1 MCMCVVCMQCVCVSM
16 TESKSSF
23 APQYLMALG
32 SLTCVA
38 KNHRNV
44 LFKVYCSK
52 TSYCGYQGNGL
63 VVVVRG
69 GGGVGG
75 GWKEKRKQTMQISTR
90 IELWF
95 LLKPENKPEAAKA
108 KTDVVIFL
116 FVCSFHFSILSRP
129 IKVATPT
136 LCLMSSSTQRWAV
149 VMESTTMLSRGPQA
163 VDTATSYFSSI
174 APKSPCVENNMA
186 HTVRLQ
192 TLG

>member
-1 MCMCVVCMQCVCVSM
+1 MNRDPLHVCMCLYNYVCPYVCSMCMCVVCMQCVCVSM

-75 GWKEKRKQTMQISTR
+75 G
-90 IELWF
+90 
-95 LLKPENKPEAAKA
+95 
-108 KTDVVIFL
+108 
-116 FVCSFHFSILSRP
+116 
-129 IKVATPT
+129 
-136 LCLMSSSTQRWAV
+136 
-149 VMESTTMLSRGPQA
+149 
-163 VDTATSYFSSI
+163 
-174 APKSPCVENNMA
+174 
-186 HTVRLQ
+186 
-192 TLG
+192 